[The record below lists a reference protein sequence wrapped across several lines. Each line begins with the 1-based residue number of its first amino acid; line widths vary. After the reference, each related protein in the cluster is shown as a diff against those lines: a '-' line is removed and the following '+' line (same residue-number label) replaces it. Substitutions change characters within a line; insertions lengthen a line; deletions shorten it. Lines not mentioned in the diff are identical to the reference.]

1 MQMAMRV
8 AGGGILAILT
18 VLIGKM
24 LLGWLGAMVAFVAA
38 LAFKLLLL
46 AVLVW
51 GLVWVLR
58 RVRGRPRTEP

>member
-8 AGGGILAILT
+8 VGGGILAILT
-18 VLIGKM
+18 VLVGKM

-38 LAFKLLLL
+38 LIFKLLLL
-46 AVLVW
+46 ALLVW

-58 RVRGRPRTEP
+58 RVRGRPSPEP

>member
-8 AGGGILAILT
+8 VGGGILAILT
-18 VLIGKM
+18 VLVGKM

-38 LAFKLLLL
+38 LLFKLLLL
-46 AVLVW
+46 ALLVW

-58 RVRGRPRTEP
+58 RVRGRPSSEP